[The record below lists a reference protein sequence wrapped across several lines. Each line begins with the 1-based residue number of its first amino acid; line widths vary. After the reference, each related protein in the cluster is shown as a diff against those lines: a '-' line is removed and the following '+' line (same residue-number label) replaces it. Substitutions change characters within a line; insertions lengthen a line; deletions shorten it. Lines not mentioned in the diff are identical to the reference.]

1 MSFLKN
7 IMSPFLEFKEEETPP
22 GSKEIKVRTEESKT
36 FVKEKAQTIPAEVVA
51 PATGV
56 ESAPKTGV
64 RADYQKYFE
73 DLIEEANAKNA
84 LFQGTDFKEFI
95 DSKIDVEAIADEATR
110 YKTAF
115 NVLKRTGLTKEK
127 LVSTG
132 HQYINII
139 DSDLKGFSNA
149 YSQQYNKEVEQN
161 ELLLQKKAG
170 ELQELNERI
179 TALSQEIKKVSQ
191 EITNN
196 KEQLNANKEAFIR
209 AGENKMK
216 EIQAELQKIDQY
228 F

>member
-7 IMSPFLEFKEEETPP
+7 IMSPFLEFKEEDTPP

-36 FVKEKAQTIPAEVVA
+36 SVKEKAQTIPGEMVA
-51 PATGV
+51 PAPGITG
-56 ESAPKTGV
+56 APKSGV

-139 DSDLKGFSNA
+139 DSDLKGFSDA

-191 EITNN
+191 EITTN

>member
-1 MSFLKN
+1 MTESDTAVT
-7 IMSPFLEFKEEETPP
+7 SST
-22 GSKEIKVRTEESKT
+22 GSG
-36 FVKEKAQTIPAEVVA
+36 
-51 PATGV
+51 AT
-56 ESAPKTGV
+56 
-64 RADYQKYFE
+64 ADYHKYFE

-115 NVLKRTGLTKEK
+115 NVLKRTGLTKER

-132 HQYINII
+132 HQYMNII
-139 DSDLKGFSNA
+139 DTDLKGFTDA
-149 YSQQYNKEVEQN
+149 YAQQYKKEVEQN
-161 ELLLQKKAG
+161 EMLLQKKAA

-179 TALSQEIKKVSQ
+179 TTLSQEIKKVSQ
-191 EITNN
+191 EITHS
-196 KEQLNANKEAFIR
+196 KDQLNSNKEAFIR

-216 EIQAELQKIDQY
+216 EIEAELQKIEQY

>member
-22 GSKEIKVRTEESKT
+22 GSKEAKVRTDEIKT
-36 FVKEKAQTIPAEVVA
+36 VKEKAPVA
-51 PATGV
+51 PEEMAVTLPGNA
-56 ESAPKTGV
+56 SAPKSGV

-73 DLIEEANAKNA
+73 DLIEDANTKNA

-139 DSDLKGFSNA
+139 DSDLKGFSDA

-179 TALSQEIKKVSQ
+179 TTLSQEVKKVSQ
-191 EITNN
+191 EITHN
-196 KEQLNANKEAFIR
+196 KELLNLNKEAFIR
-209 AGENKMK
+209 AGENKKK
-216 EIQAELQKIDQY
+216 EIEAELQKIDQY